1 MQIIERFGLSI
12 RRACKLI
19 GLSRTSFGY
28 KPVIKPDEE
37 VIRKRLKELAQIRR
51 RFGCPRLHVMLR
63 REGFK
68 INHKRTERIYRQEGL
83 ILRIRRRKKMSSL
96 LRTQMPKPAYPNH
109 IWSMDFMRDSLAD
122 GRAMKLL
129 SVVDEYTRKCLRIE
143 IDTSINGVRV
153 ARILT
158 EISQIQGLPEI
169 IVIDNGPEFIGKA
182 LDVWAYQRGIKL
194 TFIRP
199 GKPVE
204 NAYIE
209 SFNGR
214 FRDECLNEN
223 WFLSLEHARRIIEKW
238 RADYNNERPHSS
250 LGYLTPEEFIRQ
262 ESEKFSTGMPVE
274 AGLINAGY
282 SNL

>member
-1 MQIIERFGLSI
+1 MHIVERFGLSI

-19 GLSRTSFGY
+19 GLSRTSFHY
-28 KPVIKPDEE
+28 RPAAKPDEE
-37 VIRKRLKELAQIRR
+37 VIRKRLRELAQTRR

-63 REGFK
+63 REGFV

-96 LRTQMPKPAYPNH
+96 LRTDIPKPDYSNH
-109 IWSMDFMRDSLAD
+109 IWSMDFMRDSLAN
-122 GRAMKLL
+122 GRAIKILA
-129 SVVDEYTRKCLRIE
+129 VVDEYTRKCFRIE
-143 IDTSINGVRV
+143 VDTSINGVRV
-153 ARILT
+153 TRVLDEIARV
-158 EISQIQGLPEI
+158 EGLPEI
-169 IVIDNGPEFIGKA
+169 IIIDNGPEFIGKA
-182 LDVWAYQRGIKL
+182 LDAWAYQRGVKL

-223 WFLSLEHARRIIEKW
+223 WFLTLEHARRIIEKW
-238 RADYNNERPHSS
+238 RIDYNNERPHSS

-262 ESEKFSTGMPVE
+262 ETEKFSTGMPVE

-282 SNL
+282 SNS

>member
-1 MQIIERFGLSI
+1 MQIIERFGLSV
-12 RRACKLI
+12 RKACKMI
-19 GLSRTSFGY
+19 GLSRTSFCY
-28 KPVIKPDEE
+28 KPVSKPDEE
-37 VIRKRLKELAQIRR
+37 VIRRRLRKLAETRR

-63 REGFK
+63 REGFM

-96 LRTQMPKPAYPNH
+96 LRTDMPKPKNPNH
-109 IWSMDFMRDSLAD
+109 IWSMDFMRDNLAD
-122 GRAMKLL
+122 GRTIKVL
-129 SVVDEYTRKCLRIE
+129 SVVDEYTRKCFRIE
-143 IDTSINGVRV
+143 VDTSINGVRV
-153 ARILT
+153 ARVLT
-158 EISQIQGLPEI
+158 EIGQIEGLPEI
-169 IVIDNGPEFIGKA
+169 IIIDNGPEFISNA
-182 LDVWAYQRGIKL
+182 LDNWAYQRGVKL

-223 WFLSLEHARRIIEKW
+223 WFLTLEHARGIIEKW
-238 RADYNNERPHSS
+238 RIDYNNARPHSS

-262 ESEKFSTGMPVE
+262 ESEKFSTGIPVE

-282 SNL
+282 SNS